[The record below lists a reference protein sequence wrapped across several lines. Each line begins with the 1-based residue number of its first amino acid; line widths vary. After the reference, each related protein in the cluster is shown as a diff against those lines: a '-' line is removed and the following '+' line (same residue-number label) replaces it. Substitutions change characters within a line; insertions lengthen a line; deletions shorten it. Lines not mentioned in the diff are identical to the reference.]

1 MHTLHLNSDS
11 AGQSQGEGSL
21 PVHLEHVW
29 ESSEKCLIG
38 WTLVDWLYWVARE
51 RRGNSK
57 RKNY

>member
-29 ESSEKCLIG
+29 ESSEKCLIA
-38 WTLVDWLYWVARE
+38 WALVDLLYWVARE
-51 RRGNSK
+51 
-57 RKNY
+57 